1 MATVFGVMSAGTVSV
16 DLVKE
21 HWDDGSKIIVTVA
34 SDRVYLTPREAR
46 DLCDDLNHTLARLGT
61 EGK

>member
-1 MATVFGVMSAGTVSV
+1 MATVFGVMSTGSVSV
-16 DLVKE
+16 DLTHE
-21 HWDDGSKIIVTVA
+21 QWEDGSKIVVTVA

-46 DLCDDLNHTLARLGT
+46 DLCDDLNHTLARLNT